1 MGARP
6 GRRDRPIGTGRTP
19 PPSQPQVLGGT
30 TETENSEE
38 LPRYTLSDDTY
49 LKIHKCF
56 HLIIHLSVL
65 NN

>member
-38 LPRYTLSDDTY
+38 LPRYTLSDDTF
-49 LKIHKCF
+49 INE
-56 HLIIHLSVL
+56 INVSI
-65 NN
+65 